1 MLEKNIAAM
10 SVKGHKVAIIHD
22 WLTGMRGGE
31 KVLELMLSIFPQADI
46 YTLLWVKGS
55 VSEKIEKQ
63 RITTSFLQKIPFIKK
78 NYRSFLPLFPLAIES
93 FDLNEYD
100 LVISSSH
107 CVAKGIIPP
116 PHARHFCYC
125 YTPMRYIWNMYYEY
139 FCDVKNPLRT
149 FAYRL
154 VAHYLRVWDICANS
168 RVDEFAAIS
177 NHINR
182 RIQRYYNRSSTV
194 IYPPVD
200 TGFYH
205 PVPERASPEPYYLI
219 VSALVPY
226 KKIDLAIETFNR
238 NGKRLIV
245 IGDGPEKKKISSNA
259 KSNISFMG
267 WESNERLRQWYSHC
281 SALIFPGEED
291 FGIVPLEAQ
300 ACGSPVIAYRK
311 GGATETIID
320 RQTGIFFDRQ
330 TIEELQNAVNIH
342 ENMTYDKKKII
353 ANAKRFSNEIFC
365 ENIKKHIRQIKIS

>member
-10 SVKGHKVAIIHD
+10 PVKGHKVAIIHD

-46 YTLLWVKGS
+46 FTLLWVKGS

-63 RITTSFLQKIPFIKK
+63 RITTSFLQKIPFIRKS
-78 NYRSFLPLFPLAIES
+78 YRSFLPLFPLAIES

-107 CVAKGIIPP
+107 CAAKGVIPP
-116 PHARHFCYC
+116 PQARHICYC
-125 YTPMRYIWNMYYEY
+125 YTPMRYIWNMYYDY
-139 FCDVKNPLRT
+139 FKGVKNVLAE
-149 FAYRL
+149 FAYRST
-154 VAHYLRVWDICANS
+154 AHYLRIWDLSTNS
-168 RVDEFAAIS
+168 RVDDFIAIS
-177 NHINR
+177 DYISR
-182 RIQRYYNRSSTV
+182 RIQRYYNRPSAV

-200 TGFYH
+200 TVFYH
-205 PVPERASPEPYYLI
+205 PVPDRAIPEPYYLM

-226 KKIDLAIETFNR
+226 KKVDLAVEAFNL
-238 NGKRLIV
+238 NGKKLVV
-245 IGDGPEKKKISSNA
+245 IGEGPEKSKLLRKAND
-259 KSNISFMG
+259 NISFLG
-267 WESNERLRQWYSHC
+267 WKSNEQLRQWYSHC
-281 SALIFPGEED
+281 SALVFPGEED

-311 GGATETIID
+311 GGAKETIID
-320 RQTGIFFDRQ
+320 LQTGIFFDRQ
-330 TIEELQNAVNIH
+330 TMEELQAAVNIH

-365 ENIKKHIRQIKIS
+365 ENLKKHILPG